1 MRDWA
6 PPREQ
11 QTPAADDG
19 ETAPPAPP
27 PVSSAAPSAVAEAP
41 APAADQESERASA
54 ALAAAA
60 TDLQAVRDAVAGT
73 IVGQRTL
80 ISRLLIALLCDGHCL
95 LEGVPGL
102 AKSLSVSTLAA
113 SLRADFV
120 RVQFTPDLLPADLT
134 GTEIYNARTSEF
146 ETRKGPIFANIVLAD
161 EINRAPAK
169 VQSALLEAM
178 EERQVSIGGES
189 FPLPQPF
196 MVLATRNPIEQE
208 GTYPLPEAQ
217 LDRFLMKVVVDYP
230 PEDDEREILE
240 RQLGAP
246 PTPPDAVMTTEA
258 LLRARAAV
266 AQVRLETAIRDYVV
280 RLVRATRQPG
290 RVDPDLERLIR
301 YGASPR
307 ASIAL
312 AQAARAHAFLDAR
325 AYTTPE
331 DVKAVA
337 PDVLRH
343 RLILTYEAEA
353 DGVVPDAI
361 VERMLDS
368 VAVR

>member
-1 MRDWA
+1 MSDWA
-6 PPREQ
+6 PPRAQDLPHPQAE
-11 QTPAADDG
+11 
-19 ETAPPAPP
+19 EPPAP
-27 PVSSAAPSAVAEAP
+27 VVT
-41 APAADQESERASA
+41 ASDEPTSP
-54 ALAAAA
+54 ALAAAEA
-60 TDLQAVRDAVAGT
+60 NLQAVRDAVGRT
-73 IVGQRTL
+73 IVGQETL
-80 ISRLLIALLCDGHCL
+80 VSRLLIALLCDGHCL

-113 SLRADFV
+113 ALHADFV

-178 EERQVSIGGES
+178 EERQVSIGGHS

-217 LDRFLMKVVVDYP
+217 LDRFMLKIVIDYP
-230 PEDDEREILE
+230 PETDEREILE
-240 RQLGAP
+240 RRLGV
-246 PTPPDAVMTTEA
+246 TPPRAQPVITTEA
-258 LLRARAAV
+258 LLAARAAV
-266 AQVRLETAIRDYVV
+266 SQVRLEPAIRDYIV
-280 RLVRATRQPG
+280 RLIRATRQPG
-290 RVDPDLERLIR
+290 RIDPALERLVR

-307 ASIAL
+307 ATIAL
-312 AQAARAHAFLDAR
+312 AEAARAHAFLDGR
-325 AYTTPE
+325 THTTPE
-331 DVKAVA
+331 DVKALA

-343 RLILTYEAEA
+343 RLIVTYEAEA
-353 DGVVPDAI
+353 DGVAPEAVI
-361 VERMLDS
+361 ERMLDG
-368 VAVR
+368 VPVR